1 MKNRR
6 SWPTAA
12 ALLLAAV
19 LPAQGQSLADYDYAN
34 LSFRGI
40 GVDYGFIWPNKVEA
54 GPAYSLRLDLGYLGP
69 GVRIAPVVTY
79 WKSTFRD
86 RELARFAE
94 QLNRLPGVAIDPEQ
108 LGTIDWSDISIGID
122 AQLVWTT
129 PFRVFTYVGGGLAA
143 HVLNGKGSL
152 VQGTFVEDLLDTT
165 TAGVALMGGLE
176 YQVLPHLRVYGEG
189 RYTLLSDVRYPG
201 MRVGAALMLP
211 QRTAAAAQGTQ
222 GGR

>member
-6 SWPTAA
+6 SWPVA
-12 ALLLAAV
+12 ALFLFFAV
-19 LPAQGQSLADYDYAN
+19 LPAQAQSLADYDYSN

-54 GPAYSLRLDLGYLGP
+54 TPAFSARIDLGYLGP
-69 GVRIAPVVTY
+69 GVRITPVVSY
-79 WKSTFRD
+79 WNSTFRN
-86 RELARFAE
+86 REIERFAE
-94 QLNRLPGVAIDPEQ
+94 QLNRLEGVAIDPEV
-108 LGTIDWSDISIGID
+108 LGTIDWTDISIGID
-122 AQLVWTT
+122 AHLVWTT
-129 PFRVFTYVGGGLAA
+129 PFRLFTYVGGGLAA
-143 HVLNGKGSL
+143 HVLNGKGSA

-165 TAGVALMGGLE
+165 TAGVAAMAGLE
-176 YQVLPHLRVYGEG
+176 YQALPYLRLYGEG

-201 MRVGAALMLP
+201 ARVGAALMLP